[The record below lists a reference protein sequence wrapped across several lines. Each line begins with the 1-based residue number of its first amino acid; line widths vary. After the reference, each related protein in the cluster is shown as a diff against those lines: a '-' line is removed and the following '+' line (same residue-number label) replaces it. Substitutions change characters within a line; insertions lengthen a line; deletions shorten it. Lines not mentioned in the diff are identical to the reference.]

1 MDQPAAQFGKL
12 SFRTRPRR
20 NVRHHPYQSQ
30 HLASLIKLRTGVA
43 LYAAYSTVRT
53 QHAISDLKMGP
64 LRTKLGNRV
73 LIVSLPRSS
82 GWTLAN
88 ISSPVMRTPGSMSRI
103 S

>member
-73 LIVSLPRSS
+73 LKPS
-82 GWTLAN
+82 
-88 ISSPVMRTPGSMSRI
+88 
-103 S
+103 